1 MEKKTFSLP
10 AIAATLGS
18 LLAGKVGASVKF
30 ADVPTA
36 MTDGKIVYLSSRLKT
51 GASEDEAHILRGFL
65 AHEIL
70 GHVHHTDFKEMVA
83 WKEMEKSQLAHAILN
98 VIEDGRIERASW
110 RTFPAV
116 KSILNRCVDA
126 LLREGKCFSD
136 PSGKTP
142 PEGIITGLLLSHV
155 RKNLGQNLDP
165 AKFEALAFPLFGE
178 ELCRKIVEIALRGAN
193 SPAGLAGHKGT
204 IEATQEIIDLL
215 RQAGQDQDQGQ
226 GQGQS
231 GQGQNQSG
239 QGQGQG
245 QDQVW
250 SRSRSRSGSV
260 WSRSRSR
267 SGSGWSRSRS
277 RSGSGSVWSRSRSRS
292 RIKVMV
298 KDQSGQGQGQGQDQV
313 GQGQGQTRDQGQVDA
328 AKAALEGK
336 NPGMSDLGGAML
348 SILTD
353 KPKDGDHFSKV
364 ITRDLRTTDMTIRKI
379 SVNEGGLP
387 DLDAKAAA
395 NRLGAKLEQLL
406 EDRTNHRDVYGED
419 GRLCGRRLVS
429 AMSGEQ
435 KVFRRASGENQGLDV
450 AVSLMIDCSGSMQ
463 GKEMNLAKATG
474 YAVAEALSKYESQ
487 GVTLEVFGFN
497 DSIFRIK
504 EFGESFPSRSRCF
517 AALEASGGT
526 RFQETLTQSVKKIA
540 LRKEARKIVIFIT
553 DGDLGVDPAVVVNTL
568 KTEGVEMR
576 GVLVGEENENFFLNA
591 EIKHF
596 GMAKNASNIPSAV
609 FKAMEKDF
617 F

>member
-231 GQGQNQSG
+231 GQGQ
-239 QGQGQG
+239 
-245 QDQVW
+245 
-250 SRSRSRSGSV
+250 
-260 WSRSRSR
+260 
-267 SGSGWSRSRS
+267 
-277 RSGSGSVWSRSRSRS
+277 
-292 RIKVMV
+292 
-298 KDQSGQGQGQGQDQV
+298 DQSGQGQGQGQDQV
-313 GQGQGQTRDQGQVDA
+313 GQGQGQGQDQSGQGQGQGQDQVGQGQGQGQDQDQSGQGQGQGQDQSGQGQSGQGQGQNQGQGQGQTRDQGQVDA